1 MGRCKGRAFIAEI
14 TILELASA
22 LGHNVRGN
30 RITKVDYAT
39 ASREFFQDIADGRLE
54 VRRFPSSEYVACR
67 DLLTLVGVD
76 ANRNLET
83 QDAIVAHTAR
93 LVALEKREKVMLLTS
108 DQKLARV
115 VADIP
120 VFRRL
125 VGSEYLDPN

>member
-1 MGRCKGRAFIAEI
+1 M
-14 TILELASA
+14 
-22 LGHNVRGN
+22 
-30 RITKVDYAT
+30 TKSDYAS

-54 VRRFPSSEYVACR
+54 VRRFPSSEYVGCR

-93 LVALEKREKVMLLTS
+93 LLALEKREKVRLLTS

-115 VADIP
+115 VRDIP
-120 VFRRL
+120 VFRR
-125 VGSEYLDPN
+125 VVASEYLDPN